1 MSRKFKVGD
10 LVKLNHRELATVTHN
25 KARRHSYK
33 NTLYTPEPETLR
45 LIDRR
50 RARRII
56 KIVYDSKQECSF
68 YFLGSNHRGKA
79 DKLSTI
85 GFRSYQLEAVTMPNR
100 IGRPRQK
107 RKYTRW
113 LRRGNIVLARQE
125 ETK

>member
-1 MSRKFKVGD
+1 MSAKFKVGD

-25 KARRHSYK
+25 KAQRHYYK
-33 NTLYTPEPETLR
+33 DVLYTPNPETLK

-50 RARRII
+50 RARRIVRI
-56 KIVYDSKQECSF
+56 EYNAKQECSF

-85 GFRSYQLEAVTMPNR
+85 AFRSYQLEAVTMPNR

-107 RKYTRW
+107 RKYTKW
-113 LRRGNIVLARQE
+113 
-125 ETK
+125 